1 MVEQAKIL
9 RVFKLISMLKAR
21 PRTIPSIAKS
31 METTTRTI
39 YRYLD
44 LLDELGFLI
53 DKDWKNQFFI
63 HTTEE
68 QDNEMHFNGEES
80 VVLHEV
86 ISTAL
91 RNHPLKDEMLRK
103 LFVHSDLKLLP
114 EQLLKARLGQLVQ
127 KLVKAMKNQNS
138 VILNHYHSAHSD
150 SIRDRL
156 VEPFDF
162 SEEYG
167 VVIALDIG
175 DKKVKQFK
183 IERMANVTEQDK
195 PWNFEQLHVKPPSD
209 IFGLT
214 GGESH
219 EVILELS
226 LRAYL
231 LMREEF
237 PRSIPFLSKE
247 EEGYFFRGNV
257 IGLNGIGRFVL
268 GLLDEIKVVRPK
280 ALTDH
285 LMSRISNS
293 EHHSPAI

>member
-1 MVEQAKIL
+1 
-9 RVFKLISMLKAR
+9 MLKAR
-21 PRTIPSIAKS
+21 PRTIPSIAQS
-31 METTTRTI
+31 LETTARTV

-44 LLDELGFLI
+44 LLEELGFIL

-68 QDNEMHFNGEES
+68 EQKEMHFNGEES

-127 KLVKAMKNQNS
+127 KLVKAMKNQNC

-167 VVIALDIG
+167 VVIALDVA

-195 PWNFEQLHVKPPSD
+195 SWSFETLHVKPSSD

-214 GGESH
+214 GGETR
-219 EVILELS
+219 EVILKLS

-237 PRSIPFLSKE
+237 PRSLPFLSKE
-247 EEGYFFRGNV
+247 NDSYFFRGHV

-268 GLLDEIKVVRPK
+268 GLIDEIEVIRPK
-280 ALTDH
+280 ALVKH
-285 LMSRISNS
+285 LKTRMKTFR
-293 EHHSPAI
+293 HKMA